1 MANKSVLELAVET
14 GKWDAGLKK
23 GKEALDKFTQ
33 AQGGLQQALEKDNG
47 DMAEFIKMMGNMD
60 STAKT
65 AKQQL
70 REISNVLTDFTATYR
85 QLTDEQKAS
94 PFGQELAKS
103 IQTLTERAGV
113 LRDAMDD
120 VQQSI
125 RNAASDTRIFDQMA
139 QGASVVTAGFQ
150 GLTGAG
156 KLLGIEMG
164 NDVQVIAK
172 LQAAM
177 AVTNS
182 LTTIQTA
189 LQKESALMMG
199 VAAVQTKAAAVAP
212 ALLAKETIAATVAG
226 KAFNIVAKA
235 NPIGLVLTT
244 VAAAATAFG
253 LFSSSEDTA
262 TDSSERFNNSLDK
275 MDGKLKDLETS
286 FQNLI
291 SYMQQI
297 GSSSDVIDDLRKQ
310 AADEEVRL
318 AREEYMKLFNS
329 GLSGTAGRIMT
340 SINQN
345 IIPKEVQQQALD
357 KLTAARE
364 RQGKV
369 YAEIENKIKAG
380 QYFDTNWSTLKSEKE
395 INAAINYFKNLRAE
409 VDQGTDAWDKYNK
422 RITDLQAKL
431 PKTNTTKKG
440 GSTSTTTKELTE
452 TQKLQ
457 KNIEALTKE
466 YQQLSDV
473 EKVADFNMAAGI
485 ELRKTAIRGEIKTNQ
500 QRIDEL
506 KKFADEA
513 QGKNITVKVDVEPTV
528 NGSSFTQESISK
540 YVQELQKQLSSLD
553 MSMGGSSAMANDLY
567 ANIIDAQTFGNLL
580 KTSIQH
586 GIDLAAVGIDTTSL
600 WEQITNGDGLEDADW
615 KGFVEKINEQLK
627 KQGIKLS
634 IDPQTGNISTDK
646 KEKNTTSKAL
656 EKFNGDFS
664 KLTGGVSSIVSGVQS
679 MGVEIPKSIQSV
691 MGVLTGISSI
701 MSGIASILTVIEATT
716 TIAAAKPLAMGGV
729 IHAAGGWSGFVPGN
743 SFSGD
748 NVPALLNSGELVLNK
763 FQQQALAGTLENG
776 GLKNITIS
784 GALRGEDI
792 VLSAD
797 RWGRRTGKGELLFAK
812 NL

>member
-1 MANKSVLELAVET
+1 MADNILRLKVDSQEYDNKIKRAAEGIQRYAQKCREAGGTLEFLDDGVLSFV
-14 GKWDAGLKK
+14 
-23 GKEALDKFTQ
+23 
-33 AQGGLQQALEKDNG
+33 QALG
-47 DMAEFIKMMGNMD
+47 KMD
-60 STAKT
+60 TVSTST
-65 AKQQL
+65 KQQV
-70 REISNVLTDFTATYR
+70 RELSNALTTLTMTYR
-85 QLTDEQKAS
+85 GLTDEEKAS
-94 PFGQELAKS
+94 PFGQELAKG
-103 IQTLTERAGV
+103 IQQLTERAGQA
-113 LRDAMDD
+113 RDAMED
-120 VQQSI
+120 VERSI
-125 RNAASDTRIFDQMA
+125 KGAASDTRTFDQMA
-139 QGASVVTAGFQ
+139 QGMSVATAGFQ

-164 NDVQVIAK
+164 NDVEIIAK

-199 VAAVQTKAAAVAP
+199 IASVQTKAAAVAQS
-212 ALLAKETIAATVAG
+212 LLAKNTIAATAAG
-226 KAFNIVAKA
+226 KAFNLVAKA

-262 TDSSERFNNSLDK
+262 TESSERFNNALDK
-275 MDGKLKDLETS
+275 MDGKMKDLETS

-318 AREEYMKLFNS
+318 AREEYMKLFNG

-340 SINQN
+340 SLNQS

-431 PKTNTTKKG
+431 PKNTTTKKG
-440 GSTSTTTKELTE
+440 GNTTSVKTE
-452 TQKLQ
+452 EIYPEGSLKALQ
-457 KNIEALTKE
+457 K
-466 YQQLSDV
+466 QL
-473 EKVADFNMAAGI
+473 
-485 ELRKTAIRGEIKTNQ
+485 
-500 QRIDEL
+500 
-506 KKFADEA
+506 
-513 QGKNITVKVDVEPTV
+513 
-528 NGSSFTQESISK
+528 
-540 YVQELQKQLSSLD
+540 QELQKEQGLVTNSDDWKSYQQDIDAVTNEIKKLKGELPVKVELETGI
-553 MSMGGSSAMANDLY
+553 SGTSEGSISAYVKKLQDELASIDYSVVGSFQKAININS
-567 ANIIDAQTFGNLL
+567 NIIDATTLGNLL
-580 KTSIQH
+580 KASIQQ
-586 GIDLAAVGIDTTSL
+586 GIDLASAGIDVESIFDKIASG
-600 WEQITNGDGLEDADW
+600 EGIEDADW

-627 KQGIKLS
+627 KQGIKLN
-634 IDPQTGNISTDK
+634 IDPQTGHLSTDK

-664 KLTGGVSSIVSGVQS
+664 KLTGGVSSIVSGIQS

-716 TIAAAKPLAMGGV
+716 TIAAAKPFARGGIV
-729 IHAAGGWSGFVPGN
+729 HAAGGYVIPGN
-743 SFSGD
+743 NFSGD
-748 NVPALLNSGELVLNK
+748 LVPAYLNSQEMVLNK
-763 FQQQALAGTLENG
+763 QQQMILAGTLENG
-776 GLKNITIS
+776 GMKNITIS

-797 RWGRRTGKGELLFAK
+797 RWGKRTGKGELLFAK